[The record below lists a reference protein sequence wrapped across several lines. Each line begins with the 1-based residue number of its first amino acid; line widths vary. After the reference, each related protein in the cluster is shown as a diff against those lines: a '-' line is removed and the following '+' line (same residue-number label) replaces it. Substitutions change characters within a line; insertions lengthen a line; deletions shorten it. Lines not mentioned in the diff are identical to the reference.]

1 MDQGA
6 RQGYREQ
13 MQKYAKIHVKI
24 KKDIDSNKKLL
35 YSEYTRVNIG
45 KGMPRLDVIGYLVK
59 RELLLPLLKG

>member
-1 MDQGA
+1 
-6 RQGYREQ
+6 
-13 MQKYAKIHVKI
+13 MQKHEKIHVKI
-24 KKDIDSNKKLL
+24 KKDIDTRKKLL